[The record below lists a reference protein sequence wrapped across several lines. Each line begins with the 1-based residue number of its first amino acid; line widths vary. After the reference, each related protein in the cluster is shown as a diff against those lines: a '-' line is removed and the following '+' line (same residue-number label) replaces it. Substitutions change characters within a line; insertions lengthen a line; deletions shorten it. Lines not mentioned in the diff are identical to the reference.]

1 MQWNP
6 AEYGNISVLRIMS
19 TKIWMPDLLLYNSA
33 DDSFDTTAKVN
44 AVIYHNG
51 SVNYL
56 PPGMFKATCTM
67 KIDDFPFDEQKCSLK
82 FGSWT
87 HDEGTLNLTNKRKS
101 SQLDSYIKNGEW
113 ILEGEREFG

>member
-1 MQWNP
+1 
-6 AEYGNISVLRIMS
+6 MS

-44 AVIYHNG
+44 AVVSYNG

-87 HDEGTLNLTNKRKS
+87 HDEGTVNLTNKRKS

-113 ILEGEREFG
+113 ILEGEVFHLFIFVYLLFLLSIC